1 MRWMSTRFHGVMDYI
16 GGLLLIAMPWIGDF
30 ARGGAETWTFVIIG
44 AAMIAMAMI
53 TDYECGLLDGMKMST
68 HLFMDAIAGA
78 VLALSPWLFGF
89 SDFVWMPHL
98 IFGVL
103 EIGAALMTRTVPE
116 HHALMY
122 RERHV

>member
-1 MRWMSTRFHGVMDYI
+1 MDYI